1 VGVDRDGFWGLV
13 EDARAGVDDTV
24 ADPDGVADALT
35 KALGG
40 LEADQIAGFGVEL
53 ARLQVESYRWDLW
66 AAAYLINSGASED
79 GFDSFR
85 GWLIAQG
92 REVWEAAMAEPDSL
106 ADVVDEDRPEGFEGF
121 DGEGVLHVGSHA
133 YKNVTGD
140 EPAYWKA
147 VDAEAPDTPDLPA
160 GKEIDFDDEDD
171 LEAHLPRLAAL
182 YLES

>member
-1 VGVDRDGFWGLV
+1 MDEDGFWGLV
-13 EDARAGVDDTV
+13 EDARASVDDTV

-35 KALGG
+35 KALGAART
-40 LEADQIAGFGVEL
+40 EEIVGFGSVL

-66 AAAYLINSGASED
+66 AAAYLINSGATED

-92 REVWEAAMAEPDSL
+92 REVWDAAMADPDSL

-121 DGEGVLHVGSHA
+121 DGEGMLHVGSHA

-140 EPAYWKA
+140 DAAYWKA

-160 GKEIDFDDEDD
+160 GPELDFDDADE
-171 LEAHLPRLAAL
+171 LESRLPRLAAL
-182 YLES
+182 YIDA

>member
-1 VGVDRDGFWGLV
+1 VDRDGFWKVV
-13 EDARAGVDDTV
+13 EGARATVDDTV
-24 ADPDGVADALT
+24 ADPDGVAGALRRE
-35 KALGG
+35 LGG
-40 LEADQIAGFGVEL
+40 LSAEEIAEFGIEL

-92 REVWEAAMAEPDSL
+92 REIWEAALVDPDSL
-106 ADVVDEDRPEGFEGF
+106 ADVVDEDQPDGFEGF

-140 EPAYWKA
+140 EAAYWKA
-147 VDAEAPDTPDLPA
+147 VEAEAPDTPDLPA
-160 GKEIDFDDEDD
+160 GEEIDFDDEDD
-171 LEAHLPRLAAL
+171 LHDHLPRLAAL
-182 YLES
+182 YLEG

>member
-1 VGVDRDGFWGLV
+1 VKVDRDGFWGLV
-13 EDARAGVDDTV
+13 EDARGGVDDTV

-35 KALGG
+35 KVLCV
-40 LEADQIAGFGVEL
+40 LEADEIAGFGVEL
-53 ARLQVESYRWDLW
+53 ARRQVESYRWDLW
-66 AAAYLINSGASED
+66 AAAYLINSRGSED

-92 REVWEAAMAEPDSL
+92 REVWEAALGDPDSL

-121 DGEGVLHVGSHA
+121 DGEGLLHVGSHA

-140 EPAYWKA
+140 ESAYWKA
-147 VDAEAPDTPDLPA
+147 VDSEAPDTPDLPA

-171 LEAHLPRLAAL
+171 LHAHLPRLAAL
-182 YLES
+182 YLEG

>member
-1 VGVDRDGFWGLV
+1 VDRDRFWALV
-13 EDARAGVDDTV
+13 EDARGGVDDTV

-35 KALGG
+35 KV
-40 LEADQIAGFGVEL
+40 FGIEL
-53 ARLQVESYRWDLW
+53 ARLQVESFRWDLW

-92 REVWEAAMAEPDSL
+92 GEIWEAALAGPDSL
-106 ADVVDEDRPEGFEGF
+106 ADVVDEDRPDDFEGF
-121 DGEGVLHVGSHA
+121 DGEGLLHVGSHA

-140 EPAYWKA
+140 EAAYWKA

-160 GKEIDFDDEDD
+160 GKEIDFDDGDD
-171 LEAHLPRLAAL
+171 LQTHLPRLTAL
-182 YLES
+182 YLDV